1 MNSTTISI
9 LIFAGLGLVALFL
22 LLYGIGFTS
31 IGTDEVG
38 IVEKWWS
45 LKGSV
50 PSDGLIALK
59 GEAGYQPN
67 VLRAG
72 VHFKTPFKYKVK
84 KVRLVTIPQG
94 QIGYVFARSGESLAD
109 GQTLGRVV
117 NESKSFQDVV
127 AFLNNSGQKGPQRQ
141 ILREGTYAFNLAQF
155 IIITK
160 DKVHSIFTSKDE
172 SAQIETMRSDLLRV
186 NGFTPVVIS
195 SSKTMEEDELG
206 NALKT
211 KDTIGIVTVNED
223 LLLITEQ
230 LSPL

>member
-1 MNSTTISI
+1 MDSTTLSI
-9 LIFAGLGLVALFL
+9 LIIVTVVLVVLAL

-45 LKGSV
+45 MSGSV

-59 GEAGYQPN
+59 GEAGYQPQ
-67 VLRAG
+67 VLRSG
-72 VHFKTPFKYKVK
+72 VHFKTPFKYKIK

-94 QIGYVFARSGESLAD
+94 QIAYVFARSGESLSD
-109 GQTLGRVV
+109 GQTLGKVIP
-117 NESKSFQDVV
+117 NSKSFQDVA
-127 AFLNNSGQKGPQRQ
+127 AFLANGGQKGPQRQ

-172 SAQIETMRSDLLRV
+172 SAQIRNNESDLLKV
-186 NGFTPVVIS
+186 GGFSPVIIA
-195 SSKTMEEDELG
+195 SSKTVEQDELG
-206 NALKT
+206 NT
-211 KDTIGIVTVNED
+211 IRNKDTIGIVTINE
-223 LLLITEQ
+223 TY
-230 LSPL
+230 SR

>member
-1 MNSTTISI
+1 MDSSTISI
-9 LIFAGLGLVALFL
+9 LIFIGIGLVALIL
-22 LLYGIGFTS
+22 VLYGIGFTS

-50 PSDGLIALK
+50 PSDGLISLK
-59 GEAGYQPN
+59 GEAGYQPY

-94 QIGYVFARSGESLAD
+94 QIGYVFARSEKAFWWTNFRKVISD
-109 GQTLGRVV
+109 
-117 NESKSFQDVV
+117 SKSFQDVV
-127 AFLNNSGQKGPQRQ
+127 AFLNNGGQKGPQRQ

-160 DKVHSIFTSKDE
+160 
-172 SAQIETMRSDLLRV
+172 R
-186 NGFTPVVIS
+186 
-195 SSKTMEEDELG
+195 
-206 NALKT
+206 
-211 KDTIGIVTVNED
+211 
-223 LLLITEQ
+223 
-230 LSPL
+230 

>member
-1 MNSTTISI
+1 MDSNTISI
-9 LIFAGLGLVALFL
+9 LIYVGIGLVVLFL

-59 GEAGYQPN
+59 GEAGFQPQ

-72 VHFKTPFKYKVK
+72 VHFRTPFKYKVK
-84 KVRLVTIPQG
+84 KIRLVTIPQG
-94 QIGYVFARSGESLAD
+94 QIGYVFARSGESLLD
-109 GQTLGRVV
+109 GQTLGRVI
-117 NESKSFQDVV
+117 NDSNSFQDVT
-127 AFLNNSGQKGPQRQ
+127 AFLNNGGQKGPQRQ

-160 DKVHSIFTSKDE
+160 DKVHSISASKEE
-172 SAQIETMRSDLLRV
+172 SVQIDTMRGDLLRV
-186 NGFTPVVIS
+186 NGFNPVIIS
-195 SSKTMEEDELG
+195 SSKSVDLDESG
-206 NALKT
+206 SMIKN
-211 KDTIGIVTVNED
+211 KDTIGIS
-223 LLLITEQ
+223 Q
-230 LSPL
+230 LMKVQLQTMEP